1 MSQRKMRISRK
12 QKSSRSRSKKSLGT
26 DTGDSLRLIN
36 QYEKRLVR
44 IPKNLFASDSVLVD
58 LVYIDQTYQRTNNGF
73 AVNTWRM
80 RMNSVYDPDPA
91 LGTGALP
98 GYSIWASIYSS
109 YRVIKFHYDVE
120 LCNLEATPNDVV
132 VCPTTADVG
141 ANYTNAYD
149 LFANPFA
156 ESHAL
161 SMTGGMDRCKMR
173 GTIDLGN
180 FYGNTLQY
188 VGNDAFGS
196 GVGTNPGTMF
206 YLNIGGVSANNYTS
220 SKGYS
225 TRSLF
230 TYTTLF
236 TKRVVQ
242 TS

>member
-1 MSQRKMRISRK
+1 MSQRRIRSQRKNKTSRK
-12 QKSSRSRSKKSLGT
+12 GGGKSRGT
-26 DTGDSLRLIN
+26 DTGDSLKLIN

-44 IPKNLFASDSVLVD
+44 IPKNLFASDAVLVD

-73 AVNTWRM
+73 ATNTWRM
-80 RMNSVYDPDPA
+80 RMNSVFDPDPA
-91 LGTGALP
+91 LGSGALP
-98 GYSIWASIYSS
+98 GYTIWASVYSS

-132 VCPTTADVG
+132 CCPLTADVG

-156 ESHAL
+156 KSHAL
-161 SMTGGMDRCKMR
+161 SMTGGMDRCRMT

-180 FYGNTLQY
+180 FYGNPLQY
-188 VGNDAFGS
+188 VGNDSFGS
-196 GVGTNPGTMF
+196 GVGANPSTMF
-206 YLNIGGVSANNYTS
+206 YFNIGGVSANNYTS
-220 SKGYS
+220 AKGYS

-236 TKRVVQ
+236 TKRLVQ
-242 TS
+242 TT

>member
-1 MSQRKMRISRK
+1 MSNWRKKSLRK
-12 QKSSRSRSKKSLGT
+12 QKSTRKGGKASSGV
-26 DTGDSLRLIN
+26 DTGDSLKLIRQN
-36 QYEKRLVR
+36 EKRLVR
-44 IPKNLFASDSVLVD
+44 IPKNLFASDAILVD
-58 LVYIDQTYQRTNNGF
+58 LKYIDQTYQRTNNGF

-91 LGTGALP
+91 LGSGALP
-98 GYSIWASIYSS
+98 GYSIWASIYNT
-109 YRVIKFHYDVE
+109 YRVIKFSYDVE

-156 ESHAL
+156 VSRAL
-161 SMTGGMDRCKMR
+161 SMTGGMDRCRLK
-173 GTIDLGN
+173 GSIDLGN
-180 FYGNTLQY
+180 FYGNPLQY

-196 GVGTNPGTMF
+196 GVGTNPSTMF
-206 YLNIGGVSANNYTS
+206 YFNIGGVSANNYNTA
-220 SKGYS
+220 KGYN

>member
-1 MSQRKMRISRK
+1 MRIQRK
-12 QKSSRSRSKKSLGT
+12 QKSSRNTGGGRSGT
-26 DTGDSLRLIN
+26 DTGSSLKLIF

-58 LVYIDQTYQRTNNGF
+58 LKYVDQTYQRTNNGF
-73 AVNTWRM
+73 ATNTWRM
-80 RMNSVYDPDPA
+80 RMNTVYDPDPA
-91 LGTGALP
+91 LGSGALP

-109 YRVIKFHYDVE
+109 YRVLEFHYDVE
-120 LCNLEATPNDVV
+120 ICNLEATPNDAV

-141 ANYTNAYD
+141 ANYTSAYD
-149 LFANPFA
+149 FLANPFA

-161 SMTGGMDRCKMR
+161 SMAGGMDRCRMK
-173 GTIDLGN
+173 GSIDLGN
-180 FYGNTLQY
+180 FYGNPLQY

-196 GVGTNPGTMF
+196 GVGTNPSSMF
-206 YLNIGGVSANNYTS
+206 YFNIGGVSANNFST

-225 TRSLF
+225 TKSVF

-236 TKRVVQ
+236 TRRVVQ